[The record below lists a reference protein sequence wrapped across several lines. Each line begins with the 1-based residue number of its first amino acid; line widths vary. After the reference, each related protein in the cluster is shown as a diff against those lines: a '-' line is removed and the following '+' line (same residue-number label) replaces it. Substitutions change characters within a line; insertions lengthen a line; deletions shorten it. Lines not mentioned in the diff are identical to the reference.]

1 MSGFR
6 ATLQQEVLS
15 ARRERMPQVL
25 LVVFLGM
32 VSVSSLIGWLTHRT
46 VTSVWETTRAAGL
59 TTAPNPFAHAASL
72 SYVKNVVIYVVL
84 IGALLA
90 IVLGVSS
97 TLRSRKSRTT
107 DLVLSRPVDVAVHL
121 GAKLTGMAI
130 WLGAILAVAG
140 ALTWVSIAL
149 IMRGALSSGDTIR
162 LAAFF
167 GVAWVFLL
175 VFVVVGM
182 LSGIHSR
189 RETSALLLPI
199 VAWSVIVFVLPQ
211 LGTAALPV
219 SLLNPVAAVPVEG
232 GAFAGVQQIVGPF
245 ALGEQFKTLSGAALG
260 TGSSGS
266 LGLAAFAIVT
276 ALAAGLLVLLGTRR
290 DHLRR
295 DLRD

>member
-1 MSGFR
+1 MNGFR

-15 ARRERMPQVL
+15 ARRERMPHVL

-46 VTSVWETTRAAGL
+46 VTSVWEATKAAGL
-59 TTAPNPFAHAASL
+59 TTAPNPFANASSL
-72 SYVKNVVIYVVL
+72 SYVKNVVIYVIL

-121 GAKLTGMAI
+121 GAKLAGMAI
-130 WLGAILAVAG
+130 WLAAILSAA
-140 ALTWVSIAL
+140 ALLTWVSIAL
-149 IMRGALSSGDTIR
+149 IVRGTLGAGDTAR

-167 GVAWVFLL
+167 GLAWVFLL

-182 LSGIHSR
+182 LSGIHAR

-199 VAWSVIVFVLPQ
+199 VAWSVITFVLPQ

-219 SLLNPVAAVPVEG
+219 SLLNPVPAVPVQG
-232 GAFAGVQQIVGPF
+232 GSFGIVQQVVGPL

-260 TGSSGS
+260 TTGSGS
-266 LGLAAFAIVT
+266 LGSAVITLVT
-276 ALAAGLLVLLGTRR
+276 TLAAGLLVLLATKR

>member
-1 MSGFR
+1 MNGFG

-25 LVVFLGM
+25 LIVFLGM
-32 VSVSSLIGWLTHRT
+32 VSVSS
-46 VTSVWETTRAAGL
+46 
-59 TTAPNPFAHAASL
+59 
-72 SYVKNVVIYVVL
+72 L

-130 WLGAILAVAG
+130 WLGAILAVA
-140 ALTWVSIAL
+140 ATLTWASIAL
-149 IMRGALSSGDTIR
+149 IVRSALGAADTVR
-162 LAAFF
+162 LASFF
-167 GVAWVFLL
+167 GLAWVFLL
-175 VFVVVGM
+175 VFVVIGM

-199 VAWSVIVFVLPQ
+199 VGWSVITFVLPQ

-219 SLLNPVAAVPVEG
+219 SLLNPVAAVPVQG
-232 GAFAGVQQIVGPF
+232 GAFALVQQIVGPF
-245 ALGEQFKTLSGAALG
+245 ALGEQFKTLSGATLG
-260 TGSSGS
+260 TGGSGS
-266 LGLAAFAIVT
+266 LGLAATAIVT
-276 ALAAGLLVLLGTRR
+276 ALVAGLLVLLGTKR